1 MTTRKYLPTFA
12 DLCDRLS
19 IVILKS
25 VFIPEHH
32 AEYMEERALIEHDID
47 LMLGPKP
54 EKAVVGW
61 VPITAKEIS
70 ALMILMLANRYIWEN
85 EGAVRRGTNDADKRL
100 RATHSINGVR
110 NTAKNRI
117 ARLMGERVDLKV
129 DCLAAELHQLMGE
142 DWSVF
147 DDAK

>member
-47 LMLGPKP
+47 LLLGPKL
-54 EKAVVGW
+54 EKAAIGW
-61 VPITAKEIS
+61 VPITAKQIS

-85 EGAVRRGTNDADKRL
+85 EGAVRRGSADAEHLIK
-100 RATHSINGVR
+100 THSVNGVR
-110 NTAKNRI
+110 NTAKNVL
-117 ARLMGERVDLKV
+117 AKHLGERVDLKV
-129 DCLAAELHQLMGE
+129 DCLAAEMQKRFGE
-142 DWSVF
+142 DWNVF
-147 DDAK
+147 